1 MSDKNNCCSPNS
13 SHVSRPCVGD
23 TFMLHQSLRH
33 WKSVL
38 FPSVMLM
45 NTEAMLYENPHT
57 LRLIKWSAFI
67 WCNYGRCVSFIA
79 VGLTKPRALH
89 LGRTAQAQSCPSC
102 MGTFIH
108 FKTRPVSPAFLACRS
123 ALVFTRGSARLK
135 LNSPSYW
142 LPLFHRVIPRPSV
155 ARFLVS
161 GRCEAHLRRSRH
173 ALWLHLS
180 PNMSARWA
188 AVVRRAG
195 ASCFLASLSQSED
208 ETQQR
213 RPLRGGARGGRV
225 PPAEEAKVISVVR
238 VAPNKRWRK
247 YSGLLSKSKQCGGV
261 CSQLNLF

>member
-1 MSDKNNCCSPNS
+1 M
-13 SHVSRPCVGD
+13 CVIYSGWVN
-23 TFMLHQSLRH
+23 Q
-33 WKSVL
+33 
-38 FPSVMLM
+38 
-45 NTEAMLYENPHT
+45 
-57 LRLIKWSAFI
+57 
-67 WCNYGRCVSFIA
+67 
-79 VGLTKPRALH
+79 
-89 LGRTAQAQSCPSC
+89 TA
-102 MGTFIH
+102 
-108 FKTRPVSPAFLACRS
+108 RS
-123 ALVFTRGSARLK
+123 ASRSDCTSSILPLLHGYVHSLQNPTCLSGFSGLPLGSRFYLGSARLK

-261 CSQLNLF
+261 CSQLNLV